1 MNKITQKLLRTAVN
15 CLLAVTVT
23 LSCFFTGYAVYVT
36 IQAQKAQRQM
46 EELHQLYHNGEKPSN
61 PEDDEWTEDWVDP
74 QLTALYKINPDLV
87 GWLEL
92 GGEGGFA
99 APVVQRDNKYYL
111 KHDFYGNEDR
121 HGAVFLD
128 YRNRV
133 EPNDDNL
140 ILYGHNMNDGAWFN
154 FLVNYQD
161 PEFVRAEPIITFNT
175 LHKEGSY
182 VVYGVFVAATL
193 EEHGD
198 DFDYHNRV
206 EFQVIEDK
214 QDYLDRV
221 DRRSLLDTG
230 VEATVRDDL
239 LTLSTCLYDF
249 SGERLVVVA
258 RRLREEE
265 TEEDF
270 AALPVVRRTDPE
282 MPEIWYKLYG
292 GG

>member
-1 MNKITQKLLRTAVN
+1 M
-15 CLLAVTVT
+15 
-23 LSCFFTGYAVYVT
+23 
-36 IQAQKAQRQM
+36 
-46 EELHQLYHNGEKPSN
+46 
-61 PEDDEWTEDWVDP
+61 
-74 QLTALYKINPDLV
+74 
-87 GWLEL
+87 
-92 GGEGGFA
+92 
-99 APVVQRDNKYYL
+99 VQRDNKYYL

-221 DRRSLLDTG
+221 GRRSLLDTG

-258 RRLREEE
+258 RRLREGE